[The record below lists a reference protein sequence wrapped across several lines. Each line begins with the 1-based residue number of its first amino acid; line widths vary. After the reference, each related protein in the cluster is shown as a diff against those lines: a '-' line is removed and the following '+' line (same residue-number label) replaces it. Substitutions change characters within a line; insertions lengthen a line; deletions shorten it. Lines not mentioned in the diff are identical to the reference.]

1 MAFRPVVLDAP
12 PGGVSGRLWLS
23 SMPGRFES
31 WREFIAEANAR
42 ELALVVSLAPRE
54 EIAELSPPYFRALAQ
69 GKLPFRWL
77 NLPMQNF
84 GLPADAD
91 GFRTGIEQVG
101 ASLRRGDAVLLH
113 CAAGLGRTGTA
124 AACLLK
130 HLGLPTSEALQRIRD
145 AGSNPQTAEQS
156 GLIGL
161 F

>member
-1 MAFRPVVLDAP
+1 MTLRRVVLDDTIT
-12 PGGVSGRLWLS
+12 GRLLLG

-31 WREFIAEANAR
+31 WREFVAEARAHQ
-42 ELALVVSLAPRE
+42 LGLVVCLNPRE
-54 EIAELSPPYFRALAQ
+54 ELRALSPVYFRAIVQ

-84 GLPADAD
+84 GLPADGEA
-91 GFRTGIEQVG
+91 FRQGIESTG
-101 ASLRRGDAVLLH
+101 AALRRADAVLLH

-130 HLGLPTSEALQRIRD
+130 HLGLSTDEALRRVRD
-145 AGSNPQTAEQS
+145 AGSNPESAVQS
-156 GLIGL
+156 GLVDW

>member
-1 MAFRPVVLDAP
+1 MAFRPVLLDP
-12 PGGVSGRLWLS
+12 PLAGRLWLS

-31 WREFIAEANAR
+31 WREFIAEAHRR
-42 ELALVVSLAPRE
+42 ELGLVVCLNPRE
-54 EIAELSPPYFRALAQ
+54 ELTELSPPYYRAIAQ

-84 GLPADAD
+84 GLPNDMPAFDA
-91 GFRTGIEQVG
+91 GIEQ
-101 ASLRRGDAVLLH
+101 AATRLLAGDAVVLH

-130 HLGLPTSEALQRIRD
+130 RLGLSTSEAMRRVRE
-145 AGSNPQTAEQS
+145 AGSNPENALQS
-156 GLIGL
+156 GLVNR

>member
-1 MAFRPVVLDAP
+1 MVFRPVQLDP
-12 PGGVSGRLWLS
+12 PFDGRLWLS

-31 WREFIAEANAR
+31 WREFVAEAHRR
-42 ELALVVSLAPRE
+42 ELALVVCLAPRE
-54 EIAELSPPYFRALAQ
+54 EIAELSPPYYRAIAQ

-84 GLPADAD
+84 GLPADGEA
-91 GFRTGIEQVG
+91 FRGGIEQVG
-101 ASLRRGDAVLLH
+101 ASLQRGDAVLMH

-130 HLGLPTSEALQRIRD
+130 HLGLPTSQALQRIRD
-145 AGSNPQTAEQS
+145 AGSNPQSAEQS
-156 GLIGL
+156 GLIDW